1 MKLNQLREVVSIAEQ
16 GSIRAAA
23 RRLAIGQPALTRSLA
38 ELEREL
44 GASLFERRSRG
55 VVATPLGQLF
65 LRRAASIVNEMRRAR
80 EEVEQFGGSTAGIVT
95 AGLSIATHLALLPP
109 ALQPFTRRFP
119 GAKLHIIEGFYPTL
133 EPGLRMGSV
142 DFYLG
147 VDPGQ
152 TVAPELT
159 REVISQNSRTVLCR
173 SGHPLQTA
181 TKLAELSEARWA
193 TNSITLADE
202 DELGALFRQH
212 RLPPPNIALRSQSAL
227 TLMTCLLNSDFMAI
241 VPVQWTESA
250 LTKGRLTT
258 VPVREELA
266 APPVVLI
273 KRADL
278 VLTPAARCF
287 LDLLQRTPLRPAASP
302 AAVPNR
308 PHRNKVGPDKGGA

>member
-1 MKLNQLREVVSIAEQ
+1 
-16 GSIRAAA
+16 
-23 RRLAIGQPALTRSLA
+23 
-38 ELEREL
+38 
-44 GASLFERRSRG
+44 
-55 VVATPLGQLF
+55 VVATPVGQLF
-65 LRRAASIVNEMRRAR
+65 LRRAASIVHEMRRAR
-80 EEVEQFGGSTAGIVT
+80 EEVEQFGGSTAGNVT

-109 ALQPFTRRFP
+109 ALLPFTRRFP
-119 GAKLHIIEGFYPTL
+119 NAKLHIIEGFYPTL
-133 EPGLRMGSV
+133 EPGLRAGSV

-159 REVISQNSRTVLCR
+159 REVISQNSRIVLCR

-181 TKLAELSEARWA
+181 TKLAALGEVKWA

-202 DELGALFRQH
+202 DELGALFQQH
-212 RLPPPNIALRSQSAL
+212 CLPPPRIALRSQSAL

-250 LTKGRLTT
+250 LAKGRLTT

-273 KRADL
+273 KRSDL
-278 VLTPAARCF
+278 VPTPVARCF
-287 LDLLQRTPLRPAASP
+287 LDLLLRTQMHPPMSP
-302 AAVPNR
+302 AAAPGR
-308 PHRNKVGPDKGGA
+308 PHRGRGGGPGGCWQ

>member
-1 MKLNQLREVVSIAEQ
+1 MKLNQLREVVAIAEQ

-23 RRLAIGQPALTRSLA
+23 RQLAIGQPALTRSLA

-65 LRRAASIVNEMRRAR
+65 LRRAASIVHEMRRAR
-80 EEVEQFGGSTAGIVT
+80 EEVEQFSGSTAGTVT
-95 AGLSIATHLALLPP
+95 AGLSIATHLALLPA

-119 GAKLHIIEGFYPTL
+119 DAKLHIIEGLYPTL
-133 EPGLRMGSV
+133 EPGLRTGSV

-159 REVISQNSRTVLCR
+159 REVISQNRRTVLCR
-173 SGHPLQTA
+173 LGHPLQTA
-181 TKLAELSEARWA
+181 TTLGALSGVRWA
-193 TNSITLADE
+193 TNSIMLADE
-202 DELGALFRQH
+202 DEIGALFQQH
-212 RLPPPNIALRSQSAL
+212 RLPPPRIGLRSQSAL
-227 TLMTCLLNSDFMAI
+227 TLMICLLNSDFMAI
-241 VPVQWTESA
+241 VPVQWTESPLA
-250 LTKGRLTT
+250 KGRLAT
-258 VPVREELA
+258 VSVGEELA

-287 LDLLQRTPLRPAASP
+287 LDLLQRSRLCPPASP
-302 AAVPNR
+302 ATAPGR
-308 PHRNKVGPDKGGA
+308 LHRDGAGPRAGGA